1 MISKLC
7 AAGSDIGGTCA
18 AGSDMYV
25 IFRQEGRCDGHD
37 MYRIM
42 HMSHNIIYISR
53 EYQTISGSTGMED
66 DMYRNERLSP
76 RAGSELIWRDHVLK
90 CKVCAAVLCS
100 RYGSA
105 NSLDKI

>member
-1 MISKLC
+1 MYTIRSAISKLC

-42 HMSHNIIYISR
+42 HISHNSRYISR

-66 DMYRNERLSP
+66 DMYRNAR
-76 RAGSELIWRDHVLK
+76 RIW
-90 CKVCAAVLCS
+90 
-100 RYGSA
+100 YM
-105 NSLDKI
+105 